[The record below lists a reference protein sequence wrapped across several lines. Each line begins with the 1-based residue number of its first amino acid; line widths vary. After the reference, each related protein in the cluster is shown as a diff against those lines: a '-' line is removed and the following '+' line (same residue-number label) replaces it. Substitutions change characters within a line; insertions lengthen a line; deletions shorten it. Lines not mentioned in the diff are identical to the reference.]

1 MTSET
6 QQWLTRNWERHDHWP
21 LILELYYGTVKADP
35 NERLERT
42 QRRGKGHHFGSFLTL
57 NHLTVFTWSKRDK
70 EFSHEESHKM
80 SRVVVLKSNSP
91 SAFDSSSVDQTFSSS
106 PAISYPA
113 DFWVSVFKNR
123 VLKDVFVLI
132 FVWQPT
138 NTGTARASLTRKLVA
153 DLVQQIVNHLQ
164 YCLKRW
170 RHLYITLLTSI
181 CFFQP
186 QLTDFQHKV
195 SKALWASSL
204 SSCFQ
209 LHKGVCIPMSTP
221 LRPASFKNFFYST
234 CFFFCFIRIWI
245 LGGN

>member
-1 MTSET
+1 
-6 QQWLTRNWERHDHWP
+6 
-21 LILELYYGTVKADP
+21 
-35 NERLERT
+35 
-42 QRRGKGHHFGSFLTL
+42 
-57 NHLTVFTWSKRDK
+57 
-70 EFSHEESHKM
+70 M
-80 SRVVVLKSNSP
+80 SRVVVLKSKSP
-91 SAFDSSSVDQTFSSS
+91 SAFESSSVDQTFSSS

-138 NTGTARASLTRKLVA
+138 NTGTARASLTWKLVA
-153 DLVQQIVNHLQ
+153 DLVQQIVNHLR

-170 RHLYITLLTSI
+170 RHLYVSLLTSV

-186 QLTDFQHKV
+186 RLTDFQHKV

-221 LRPASFKNFFYST
+221 SRPASFKKLFLQYLFLLLCHPHLDPGEGKLNENLRDLTYYTFKWSAGGTYHIDRWT
-234 CFFFCFIRIWI
+234 HQIII
-245 LGGN
+245 LLTHKLIHL

>member
-1 MTSET
+1 MVNEELGTS
-6 QQWLTRNWERHDHWP
+6 WP
-21 LILELYYGTVKADP
+21 LASDLRAMYYGTMKVDP

-138 NTGTARASLTRKLVA
+138 NTGTARASLTWKLVA

-170 RHLYITLLTSI
+170 RHLYASLLTSI
-181 CFFQP
+181 CFFPTTVNRFSAQSQQGP
-186 QLTDFQHKV
+186 LGFQ
-195 SKALWASSL
+195 SL
-204 SSCFQ
+204 LLFPTTQRC
-209 LHKGVCIPMSTP
+209 LHSNVNTVKT
-221 LRPASFKNFFYST
+221 RKF
-234 CFFFCFIRIWI
+234 
-245 LGGN
+245 